1 MWNQNRT
8 QAPISIEIQ
17 NKGQGIKQ
25 DGQRGQR
32 KSRFRSM
39 FFGLLA
45 VSLLVGLFGTAAP
58 ERGMPKGIALA
69 KEQEQGRKAD
79 ALIKLTPQAMPMQA
93 EADVAAAAGSLEA
106 SDASPV
112 SWLLR
117 WKSTPRAEGLPG
129 TIIIHRQEEPP
140 VDVIAPADANA
151 DVAAWLEAL
160 RANEEVS
167 YIVPNEA
174 VHTLGSPTS
183 PGEANDPSLA
193 KQRYLD
199 LIGAKRAWKTVH
211 DQAGI
216 TIALVDT
223 GVDLDHPDL
232 KGNLVEGVNLVRPGS
247 PPEDDNGHGTSVA
260 GVLAA
265 VGNNGVGV
273 TGLLW
278 RARIMPIKALDQ
290 NGSGDESKLG
300 EAILYAVRKG
310 AKIVVLSV
318 GLYRYS
324 PYMRDIVQYA
334 EGKGVLLVAASGNDG
349 TLLGSKVAV
358 KYPAAYPTVLA
369 VGGVTPSGKPEPS
382 SSAGPEV
389 DLAAP
394 WNVYTT
400 AVGGGY
406 KYEEGT
412 SMASPQVA
420 AAAALVLSMH
430 PAYKPYQ
437 VRELLRQTAKDIG
450 AGGLDEQS
458 GYGLLQVD
466 RAVAGTLK
474 VDAYE
479 PNDSR
484 SHAARFPVPTRLSA
498 QLTGGKDKD
507 WFVIDAPYDG
517 TLSIQLQGLNGPDST
532 MPPVRLTMYAGDRA
546 SSSQDAK
553 LGNMTVEWK
562 VKKGRNY
569 IELQL
574 YNRERTDKLPYL
586 LTSDF
591 QIQPDQ
597 YENNDKL
604 NEAVALPAR
613 SQTIEGT
620 FNKQGDRDWFVVDF
634 QRSGTLR
641 LQLTTD
647 TVRID
652 PNLAVQRAGQ
662 QLVAYDDNGDG
673 EQEQSPLITV
683 TPGKYYIRVYNAA
696 ASDASPVAG
705 TYRLRME
712 VVSKFDDPNEPNDKS
727 YASTVMR
734 SGTEYVGVIEKAA
747 DEDWFQLRLDK
758 QSYTTVTLS
767 GIPAGRTMTVS
778 VYDKRQ
784 VKVKTVKSSVNR
796 TQLAAGLLLGQGLY
810 TFKIT
815 SSAPFDSQYYR
826 FMAKTELMK
835 AGYRDIDGHWAE
847 SAIAALTKEGILSGY
862 ADYRFSPDR
871 AITRAEGAALL
882 VRAFKPGAAPA
893 SIGFRD
899 MPSKHWAFGAVAA
912 AVGAG
917 YMNGYPDN
925 KFGPDQLL
933 TRAEMAVMLGQAAR
947 VRPARSQQPP
957 FRDVPADNWAAPML
971 TAMLAKHMIGGAAN
985 NQFLPG
991 RSASRAEFAAMLY
1004 RIQQ

>member
-1 MWNQNRT
+1 M
-8 QAPISIEIQ
+8 
-17 NKGQGIKQ
+17 GQGI
-25 DGQRGQR
+25 DGDNRGYGQ
-32 KSRFRSM
+32 KKPRFRAIL
-39 FFGLLA
+39 FGLLA
-45 VSLLVGLFGTAAP
+45 VSLLVGLFSAAAP
-58 ERGMPKGIALA
+58 EAS
-69 KEQEQGRKAD
+69 QS
-79 ALIKLTPQAMPMQA
+79 
-93 EADVAAAAGSLEA
+93 AAAAVAADEAANAKGSKSDEA
-106 SDASPV
+106 SLPAT

-117 WKSTPRAEGLPG
+117 WKDASSAKRLPD
-129 TIIIHRQEEPP
+129 TVLIQRQVEPP

-151 DVAAWLEAL
+151 VDVAKWLEML
-160 RANEEVS
+160 RGNEDVS
-167 YIVPNEA
+167 YVVPNAA
-174 VHTLGSPTS
+174 VHALGATAA
-183 PGEANDPSLA
+183 PGQANDPNLA

-199 LIGAKRAWKTVH
+199 LIGAKQAWATVH
-211 DQAGI
+211 DQTSM

-232 KGNLVEGVNLVRPGS
+232 KGNLVEGVNLVRPGT

-260 GVLAA
+260 GVLSA

-278 RARIMPIKALDQ
+278 RAKIMPIKALDE

-310 AKIVVLSV
+310 ARIVVLSV

-324 PYMRDIVQYA
+324 PYMRDIAQYA

-349 TLLGSKVAV
+349 EQLGNKAAV

-369 VGGVTPSGKPEPS
+369 VGGVMPSGKPEPR

-394 WNVYTT
+394 WDVFTT

-420 AAAALVLSMH
+420 AAAALVLAMH
-430 PAYKPYQ
+430 PSYKPYQ

-450 AGGLDEQS
+450 ADGVDEQS
-458 GYGLLQVD
+458 GYGLLQVN
-466 RAVAGTLK
+466 RAVTGSLK

-484 SHAARFPVPTRLSA
+484 DRAARFPVPTRLSA

-507 WFVIDAPYDG
+507 WYVIDAPYDG
-517 TLSIQLQGLNGPDST
+517 TLSIQLQGLNGPNTT

-546 SSSQDAK
+546 ASSQDAK
-553 LGNMTVEWK
+553 LGNTTVEWK

-574 YNRERTDKLPYL
+574 YDRTRTDKLPYL

-591 QIQPDQ
+591 RIYSDP
-597 YENNDKL
+597 YESNDKSY
-604 NEAVALPAR
+604 EASVLQAR
-613 SQTIEGT
+613 SQVIAGT
-620 FNKQGDRDWFVVDF
+620 FDKQGDRDWFVVDF

-641 LQLTTD
+641 LQLSTD

-652 PNLAVQRAGQ
+652 PSLAVQRAGQ
-662 QLVAYDDNGDG
+662 QLVSYDDNGDG

-683 TPGKYYIRVYNAA
+683 TPGKYYIRVFNAA
-696 ASDASPVAG
+696 ASDASPVVG
-705 TYRLRME
+705 TYSLRME
-712 VVSKFDDPNEPNDKS
+712 VVSKYDDPNEPNDKS

-734 SGTEYVGVIEKAA
+734 SGTEYVGVIDKSS
-747 DEDWFQLRLDK
+747 DEDWFQLRLDR
-758 QSYTTVTLS
+758 QSYASLALS
-767 GIPAGRTMTVS
+767 GIPSGRTMTVT

-784 VKVKTVKSSVNR
+784 AKVKTIKSVAGHA
-796 TQLAAGLLLGQGLY
+796 QLSAGLLLNQGQY
-810 TFKIT
+810 TFKLT
-815 SSAPFDSQYYR
+815 SDAPFDSQYYR
-826 FMAKTELMK
+826 FKVKTAPLV

-847 SAIAALTKEGILSGY
+847 TAIASLTKEGILSGY
-862 ADYRFSPDR
+862 SDYRFAPDR

-882 VRAFKPGAAPA
+882 VRAFASKAEPA
-893 SIGFRD
+893 KIDFRD
-899 MPSKHWAFGAVAA
+899 VPSRHWAFGAVAA

-925 KFGPDQLL
+925 RFGPDQLL
-933 TRAEMAVMLGQAAR
+933 TRAEMAVMLGQAAG
-947 VRPARSQQPP
+947 VRPVRTQQPP
-957 FRDVPADNWAAPML
+957 FRDVAADNWAAPML
-971 TAMLAKHMIGGAAN
+971 TAMLAKHMIGGYADN
-985 NQFLPG
+985 RFMPG
-991 RSASRAEFAAMLY
+991 QSASRAEFAAMLY
-1004 RIQQ
+1004 RIRH